1 TKMTENIKV
10 AVRVRP
16 FNEREKTRGASIIIS
31 MEGNTTRIIK
41 PRSGDADV
49 KTFTFDYSYWSHDG
63 FVALD
68 NGYLAPENEQF
79 ADQKRVFSD
88 LGEGILENAWNGYNC
103 SLFAYGQTGSGK
115 TYSVVGGSA
124 NKGILPLFCE
134 RLFEDIE
141 RKQESAAEGTEFQVS
156 LSMVE
161 IYNEQVR
168 DLLNPQS
175 GRQGGLRIREK
186 VDHGFFVENLLTVPV
201 GSYGD
206 IDSRIQEGTRNRTIA
221 ATHMNATSSRAH
233 TIVAITFVQ
242 KAMSDG
248 GHTLQKSST
257 INIVD
262 LAGSER
268 AGNTGAARERLKEG
282 CMINQS
288 LSTLGNVIKA
298 LADQGKG
305 VQKSTVLPFRDS
317 VLTKLL
323 KNALGGNS
331 KTIMIAALS
340 PADVN
345 YEETLSTLRFVDR
358 AKAIRVQAVVN
369 ESPTSR
375 LVRELQQENM
385 RLQELLSQASYG
397 ALSNHSWNPCA
408 SSWEQN
414 RREMEHMAMSWEQRL
429 ASERLAHQQKLKE
442 EKELREKRKTIP
454 HLWNLN
460 EDPALNGLLCHFIP
474 EGSLSIGNGKSENPA
489 GIILHGVGVL
499 PHHASVNNK
508 DGVIIL
514 APSPEARVLING
526 CPLTQ
531 PALLNHNDRLLL
543 GASQLY
549 VLYDPKAVSVDSGG
563 DHKQTVTFDKA
574 QEEIACNSGLCMAV
588 GGNSSDDAL
597 IWEDLLS
604 LLPALW
610 EGNGIGEELGK
621 GTRFEVVLTASEG
634 HGKHAGLTQ
643 VRVKMTHLASGLEF
657 LLRPREFLGRRFL
670 MQEMYQRYLQGD
682 DWDLPRDKDPFWE
695 CPESTVSVG
704 VVQVALQPLSHQLA
718 VSETYPVLDCHGQKQ
733 GHLRVLIQP
742 CDSDGAPKRQQVGD
756 PNELIG
762 KQLHL
767 LIRILGARGIPE
779 HFTKTHC
786 RFKLFC
792 EDEDETAEVASSNPD
807 YNFEKTFFFN
817 PVTEEFLDY
826 IAKSV
831 LTIEVCG
838 TQVER

>member
-1 TKMTENIKV
+1 NIKV

-141 RKQESAAEGTEFQVS
+141 RNVEHITGDMALVCNVS

-305 VQKSTVLPFRDS
+305 VQKSTALVLLPFRDS

-385 RLQELLSQASYG
+385 RLQELLSQASVG
-397 ALSNHSWNPCA
+397 SVQGESWGGPCTTKCPCDPAKFSLLASWNPCA

-531 PALLNHNDRLLL
+531 PALLNHNDSILI
-543 GASQLY
+543 
-549 VLYDPKAVSVDSGG
+549 DFSV
-563 DHKQTVTFDKA
+563 
-574 QEEIACNSGLCMAV
+574 
-588 GGNSSDDAL
+588 
-597 IWEDLLS
+597 
-604 LLPALW
+604 
-610 EGNGIGEELGK
+610 
-621 GTRFEVVLTASEG
+621 
-634 HGKHAGLTQ
+634 
-643 VRVKMTHLASGLEF
+643 
-657 LLRPREFLGRRFL
+657 FLG
-670 MQEMYQRYLQGD
+670 
-682 DWDLPRDKDPFWE
+682 
-695 CPESTVSVG
+695 
-704 VVQVALQPLSHQLA
+704 
-718 VSETYPVLDCHGQKQ
+718 
-733 GHLRVLIQP
+733 GH
-742 CDSDGAPKRQQVGD
+742 
-756 PNELIG
+756 
-762 KQLHL
+762 
-767 LIRILGARGIPE
+767 
-779 HFTKTHC
+779 
-786 RFKLFC
+786 
-792 EDEDETAEVASSNPD
+792 
-807 YNFEKTFFFN
+807 
-817 PVTEEFLDY
+817 
-826 IAKSV
+826 
-831 LTIEVCG
+831 
-838 TQVER
+838 